1 MSDERTDQA
10 EGLLQ
15 EALER
20 HGARDP
26 RDYYRDQLRALREEN
41 RSGYDEAVAY
51 YRETL
56 LPAVAGGDS
65 DPLAQWTAYGR
76 QLARHRAEGRTVI
89 VGEDGV
95 ARDFEL
101 GDALGHLVLHVPDE
115 KRERAMIVALPR
127 ELSPAQRA
135 TVDFLVR
142 RKRTLET
149 AEAAS

>member
-1 MSDERTDQA
+1 MSDTRTEEAER
-10 EGLLQ
+10 LLN
-15 EALER
+15 EALKR

-26 RDYYRDQLRALREEN
+26 REYYRAQLRALREEN

-56 LPAVAGGDS
+56 LPAVAGGDA
-65 DPLAQWTAYGR
+65 DPLAEWTAYGR
-76 QLARHRAEGRTVI
+76 QLARHRARGRTVI

-101 GDALGHLVLHVPDE
+101 ADALGRLVLHVPDE
-115 KRERAMIVALPR
+115 KRDPAMIVALPR

-142 RKRTLET
+142 RKRRLET
-149 AEAAS
+149 A

>member
-1 MSDERTDQA
+1 MADERTDQA
-10 EGLLQ
+10 DRLLQ

-26 RDYYRDQLRALREEN
+26 REYYRGQLRALREEN
-41 RSGYDEAVAY
+41 RSGYDEAVTY

-56 LPAVAGGDS
+56 LPTVAGGES
-65 DPLAQWTAYGR
+65 DPLAAWTAYGQR
-76 QLARHRAEGRTVI
+76 LALHRAPGRTVT

-101 GDALGHLVLHVPDE
+101 SEALGCLVLHVPDE
-115 KRERAMIVALPR
+115 KRDPAMIVALPK

-135 TVDFLVR
+135 TVDFLVQ
-142 RKRTLET
+142 RKRRLET
-149 AEAAS
+149 AS